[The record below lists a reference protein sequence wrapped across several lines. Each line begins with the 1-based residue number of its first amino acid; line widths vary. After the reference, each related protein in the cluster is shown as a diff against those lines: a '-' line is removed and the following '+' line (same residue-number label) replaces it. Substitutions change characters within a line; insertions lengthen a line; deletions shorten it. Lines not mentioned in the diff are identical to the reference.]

1 MSGFIPTMTIDHKT
15 AATDGDAQG
24 NGFRSPLS
32 KFIELACSTARTA
45 AESNLQKLPIS
56 QPNGEE

>member
-1 MSGFIPTMTIDHKT
+1 MTIDDK
-15 AATDGDAQG
+15 AAADGDAQG

-32 KFIELACSTARTA
+32 KFIELVCSTARTA

>member
-1 MSGFIPTMTIDHKT
+1 MVSEVHC
-15 AATDGDAQG
+15 Q
-24 NGFRSPLS
+24 N
-32 KFIELACSTARTA
+32 FIELVCSTVRTA